1 MNEFD
6 ASKLPKYAQERISV
20 LERELNELQARFD
33 ALSTNQRSD
42 LYYQEMLEDPR
53 YLPSRATVVFVMG
66 ERPYPHIRV
75 SFRTEGAE
83 KFIDVNG
90 DGTLSITP
98 NASNSIRITHRKD

>member
-6 ASKLPKYAQERISV
+6 ASKLPKYAQERIAV
-20 LERELNELQARFD
+20 LERDLNKLQARFD

-42 LYYQEMLEDPR
+42 LYYKEMLEEPR
-53 YLPSRATVVFVMG
+53 YLPPRATVVFVMG
-66 ERPYPHIRV
+66 EGPYPHIRV
-75 SFRTEGAE
+75 SFRTEGSE

-90 DGTLSITP
+90 DGTLAITP